1 MGKVRKVYTRE
12 FKVEAVRL
20 LDESELGAQQIADD
34 LGISTSSLHRWRREL
49 RADPEQA
56 FPGNGKLKPRD
67 QEVEQLRRE
76 LHRVRQGPRGLP
88 DILKKTLVIFS
99 RGPQ

>member
-1 MGKVRKVYTRE
+1 MGKIRKIYTRE

-20 LDESELGAQQIADD
+20 LEESEFGAQQIADD

-56 FPGNGKLKPRD
+56 FPGNGNLNPGTRKWSSCA
-67 QEVEQLRRE
+67 ENCTECA
-76 LHRVRQGPRGLP
+76 
-88 DILKKTLVIFS
+88 KKEIF
-99 RGPQ
+99 

>member
-1 MGKVRKVYTRE
+1 MGKIRKIYTRE

-20 LDESELGAQQIADD
+20 LEESELSAQQIADD

-56 FPGNGKLKPRD
+56 FPGNGNLKPRD

-76 LHRVRQGPRGLP
+76 LHRVRQER
-88 DILKKTLVIFS
+88 DILKKTLAIFS
-99 RGPQ
+99 RDPQ